1 MVSSFDCN
9 FNTSFDSSPLN
20 GYASDGGGSVA
31 PLRRLEER
39 FFVPPIV
46 LLQLLREILELH
58 RVDRRV
64 GVRYTDIVSLYAKVL
79 SETLADVRLWKLI
92 D

>member
-1 MVSSFDCN
+1 MVHL
-9 FNTSFDSSPLN
+9 DSSSLD
-20 GYASDGGGSVA
+20 GYKSDGGGSVA

-39 FFVPPIV
+39 FFVPAVV

-58 RVDRRV
+58 RVDRWV
-64 GVRYTDIVSLYAKVL
+64 GVRYTDITDIVRLYAKVL
-79 SETLADVRLWKLI
+79 PETLADVRLWKLI